1 MNAPAGN
8 RTRVCTVAG
17 YYSTTRPLV
26 LVASFTELS
35 LLVKR
40 TRKPSRRGSISR
52 HQIQS
57 QLRKCVVLERESKR
71 EMAIPILKAA
81 ISDSHEFF
89 NSLSHTT
96 RLLSI
101 PKKRRL
107 IVSASASASASAPSE
122 INPLRCGNSSGFFHQ
137 VWILNSIIAW
147 LILFHVW
154 HFIQLVAKCNP
165 SNQHF
170 VFILEIGWELNLGNP
185 FMYRW
190 NLGIEEMHQSSVFFV
205 IKALS
210 SKNLSPLTD
219 CWISILS
226 DHSRRI
232 NVVEHAGSADMV
244 FKMFS
249 KVLLEAGHFSKRFN
263 SKLIPNKNMFYCFHV
278 LNMNMFLNK
287 IYFIFFLLLPNNFCI
302 SLNFNQVMINTHI
315 AIGDLGILSVL
326 AWIPL
331 LSCSIS
337 AAEIMGSMDMC
348 TVLVHILGVKCSTGQ
363 FGRKILSGIFNI
375 FS

>member
-57 QLRKCVVLERESKR
+57 QLRKCVVLVRESKR

-154 HFIQLVAKCNP
+154 HFIQLAAKCNP

-226 DHSRRI
+226 HHSRRI
-232 NVVEHAGSADMV
+232 NVVKHAGRYG
-244 FKMFS
+244 
-249 KVLLEAGHFSKRFN
+249 VLLTWFLK
-263 SKLIPNKNMFYCFHV
+263 CFQ
-278 LNMNMFLNK
+278 K
-287 IYFIFFLLLPNNFCI
+287 
-302 SLNFNQVMINTHI
+302 S
-315 AIGDLGILSVL
+315 S
-326 AWIPL
+326 
-331 LSCSIS
+331 
-337 AAEIMGSMDMC
+337 
-348 TVLVHILGVKCSTGQ
+348 
-363 FGRKILSGIFNI
+363 
-375 FS
+375 